1 MKHSEIRKLMPD
13 YLEGDLDLD
22 KRALVDAHLDE
33 CAECAFDIDGMRQ
46 TLSLLHTLSDPQP
59 PSDLSRRI
67 MQRIEAGETRRGWRE
82 RLEGLFGPLL
92 EPRILAPISAGALV
106 LGSILDIKLF
116 TKLLVFVKPYN
127 ITFYGVLTSAILI
140 SLLSTLTPYLL
151 KIVVDDYLLL
161 KNYEGMQTII
171 MIMMIVLFLEVI
183 FMYLFT
189 YYANWLGQKVIK
201 NLRVDVFQKILKFKM
216 SFFDKNAVGRL
227 VTRTVNDIET
237 IASIFSQ
244 GLFMIIADILKM
256 ITVLS
261 VMTII
266 NFELTLVVVSIFPFL
281 IYATRVFQKSMKVA
295 FEKVRREVANLNSFV
310 QERISGVKI
319 VQIFNR
325 EQLEINNFIDI
336 NIKHRDAWLRTV
348 WINSIFFPLAEIS
361 TSICIGL
368 LVWYGG
374 FNNLNGENISLG
386 TLFLFISMSG
396 LLFRPLRQIADR
408 FNTLQMGM
416 VSTERIFKILEDD
429 LEIKD
434 NGRIDNTSFDG
445 LIEFKNVKFSYVKNQ
460 IVIDDISFKI
470 QPGETLAIVGPTGSG
485 KSTII
490 NLITKFYEI
499 DSGSIYLDGNNIDKF
514 KLDNIRNK
522 VGVILQDVFMF
533 ADTIFNNIT
542 LFNKDISI
550 EDVERSA
557 KDLEIHDFI
566 LSLPGGYDFNVS
578 ERGGTLSSGQRQLLA
593 FLRVLVNNP
602 DILILDEATS
612 SIDSYSEDLIKKA
625 TKTITK
631 DKTSIIIAHRLSTVE
646 SADKIYLY
654 GKW

>member
-1 MKHSEIRKLMPD
+1 MEKIK
-13 YLEGDLDLD
+13 G
-22 KRALVDAHLDE
+22 KI
-33 CAECAFDIDGMRQ
+33 FD
-46 TLSLLHTLSDPQP
+46 
-59 PSDLSRRI
+59 
-67 MQRIEAGETRRGWRE
+67 
-82 RLEGLFGPLL
+82 
-92 EPRILAPISAGALV
+92 V
-106 LGSILDIKLF
+106 KLF

-151 KIVVDDYLLL
+151 KVVVDDYLLL
-161 KNYEGMQTII
+161 KNYDGMQSIILI
-171 MIMMIVLFLEVI
+171 MIAVLFLEVL
-183 FMYLFT
+183 FMFLFT

-201 NLRVDVFQKILKFKM
+201 NLRVKVFNKILRFKM

-244 GLFMIIADILKM
+244 GLFMIIADVLKM
-256 ITVLS
+256 VTVLT

-266 NFELTLVVVSIFPFL
+266 NLELTIVVISIFPIL
-281 IYATRVFQKSMKVA
+281 IYATRIFQKSMKVA
-295 FEKVRREVANLNSFV
+295 FESVRKEVANLNSFV

-325 EQLEINNFIDI
+325 EHLEIKNFNDI

-348 WINSIFFPLAEIS
+348 WINSIFFPIAEIS

-368 LVWYGG
+368 LVWWGG
-374 FNNLNGENISLG
+374 FNNLNGESISLG

-429 LEIKD
+429 LEIND
-434 NGRIDNTSFDG
+434 NGDIKQASFDG
-445 LIEFKNVKFSYVKNQ
+445 LIEFKNVSFSYVENQ
-460 IVIDDISFKI
+460 LVIDDISFTI
-470 QPGETLAIVGPTGSG
+470 NPGETTAIVGPTGSG
-485 KSTII
+485 KTTIT

-499 DSGSIYLDGNNIDKF
+499 DLGSILIDGKNINEF
-514 KLDNIRNK
+514 KLENLREKI
-522 VGVILQDVFMF
+522 GVILQDVFLF
-533 ADTIFNNIT
+533 ADTIYNNIT
-542 LFNKDISI
+542 LFNNKISI
-550 EDVERSA
+550 KDVEKSA
-557 KDLEIHDFI
+557 KDLDIHDFI
-566 LSLPGGYDFNVS
+566 MSLPGGYDFNVS
-578 ERGGTLSSGQRQLLA
+578 ERGSTLSAGQKQLIA

-612 SIDSYSEDLIKKA
+612 SIDSYSEDLIKNA
-625 TKTITK
+625 TKKITK
-631 DKTSIIIAHRLSTVE
+631 GKTSIIIAHRLSTVE
-646 SADKIYLY
+646 SADKIIYMENGKILEYGNHKELLNIPNGKFKKLY
-654 GKW
+654 EEQFIESELV

>member
-1 MKHSEIRKLMPD
+1 MEKVK
-13 YLEGDLDLD
+13 GN
-22 KRALVDAHLDE
+22 
-33 CAECAFDIDGMRQ
+33 
-46 TLSLLHTLSDPQP
+46 
-59 PSDLSRRI
+59 
-67 MQRIEAGETRRGWRE
+67 
-82 RLEGLFGPLL
+82 
-92 EPRILAPISAGALV
+92 
-106 LGSILDIKLF
+106 ILDIKLF

-325 EQLEINNFIDI
+325 EQLEINNFNDI

-429 LEIKD
+429 SEIKD
-434 NGRIDNTSFDG
+434 NGSIDHTSFDG

-470 QPGETLAIVGPTGSG
+470 HPGETLAIVGPTGSG

-499 DSGSIYLDGNNIDKF
+499 DSGSIYLDGNNIDEF
-514 KLDNIRNK
+514 KLDNIRNN

-646 SADKIYLY
+646 SADKIIYMENGKILEFGNHKELLNKDNGKFKKLY
-654 GKW
+654 REQFIENELV

>member
-1 MKHSEIRKLMPD
+1 MEKVKGKI
-13 YLEGDLDLD
+13 
-22 KRALVDAHLDE
+22 
-33 CAECAFDIDGMRQ
+33 FD
-46 TLSLLHTLSDPQP
+46 
-59 PSDLSRRI
+59 
-67 MQRIEAGETRRGWRE
+67 
-82 RLEGLFGPLL
+82 
-92 EPRILAPISAGALV
+92 V
-106 LGSILDIKLF
+106 KLF

-127 ITFYGVLTSAILI
+127 VTFYGVLTSAILI

-151 KIVVDDYLLL
+151 KVVVDDYLLL
-161 KNYEGMQTII
+161 KNYDGMQSIILI
-171 MIMMIVLFLEVI
+171 MIAVLFLEVV
-183 FMYLFT
+183 FMFLFT

-201 NLRVDVFQKILKFKM
+201 NLRVKVFDKILKFKM

-256 ITVLS
+256 VTVLT

-266 NFELTLVVVSIFPFL
+266 NLELTIVVISIFPVL
-281 IYATRVFQKSMKVA
+281 IYATRIFQKSMKVA
-295 FEKVRREVANLNSFV
+295 FESVRKEVANLNSFV

-325 EQLEINNFIDI
+325 ENLEIKNFNDI

-348 WINSIFFPLAEIS
+348 WINSIFFPIAEIS

-368 LVWYGG
+368 LVWWGG

-429 LEIKD
+429 LEITD
-434 NGRIDNTSFDG
+434 NGNIEQSKFDG
-445 LIEFKNVKFSYVKNQ
+445 LIEFKNVSFSYIKNQ
-460 IVIDDISFKI
+460 LVIDDISFI
-470 QPGETLAIVGPTGSG
+470 INPGETTAIVGPTGSG
-485 KSTII
+485 KTTIT

-499 DSGSIYLDGNNIDKF
+499 DLGTILIDGEDINKF
-514 KLDNIRNK
+514 KLENLRKKI
-522 VGVILQDVFMF
+522 GVILQDVFLF
-533 ADTIFNNIT
+533 ADTIYNNIT
-542 LFNKDISI
+542 LFNAKISI
-550 EDVERSA
+550 KDVEKAA

-566 LSLPGGYDFNVS
+566 MSLPGGYDFNVS
-578 ERGGTLSSGQRQLLA
+578 ERGSTLSAGQKQLIA

-612 SIDSYSEDLIKKA
+612 SIDSYSEDLIKNA
-625 TKTITK
+625 TNKITK
-631 DKTSIIIAHRLSTVE
+631 GKTSIIIAHRLSTVE
-646 SADKIYLY
+646 NADKIIYMENGKILEYGNHKELLNITNGKFKKLY
-654 GKW
+654 EEQFIENELV

>member
-1 MKHSEIRKLMPD
+1 MEKVKGKI
-13 YLEGDLDLD
+13 
-22 KRALVDAHLDE
+22 
-33 CAECAFDIDGMRQ
+33 FD
-46 TLSLLHTLSDPQP
+46 
-59 PSDLSRRI
+59 
-67 MQRIEAGETRRGWRE
+67 
-82 RLEGLFGPLL
+82 
-92 EPRILAPISAGALV
+92 V
-106 LGSILDIKLF
+106 KLF

-151 KIVVDDYLLL
+151 KVVVDDYLLL
-161 KNYEGMQTII
+161 KNYEGMQSIIQI
-171 MIMMIVLFLEVI
+171 MIAVLFLEVV
-183 FMYLFT
+183 FMFLFT

-201 NLRVDVFQKILKFKM
+201 NLRVKVFDKILKFKM

-256 ITVLS
+256 LTVLT

-266 NFELTLVVVSIFPFL
+266 NLELTIVVISIFPIL
-281 IYATRVFQKSMKVA
+281 IYATRIFQKSMKVA
-295 FEKVRREVANLNSFV
+295 FESVRKEVANLNSFV

-325 EQLEINNFIDI
+325 EHLEIKNFKEI
-336 NIKHRDAWLRTV
+336 NINHRDAWLRTV
-348 WINSIFFPLAEIS
+348 WINSIFFPIAEIS

-368 LVWYGG
+368 LVWWGG
-374 FNNLNGENISLG
+374 FNNLNGETISLG

-416 VSTERIFKILEDD
+416 VSTERIFKILDDD
-429 LEIKD
+429 LEITD
-434 NGRIDNTSFDG
+434 NGNIEKSSFDG
-445 LIEFKNVKFSYVKNQ
+445 LIEFKNVSFSYIKNQ
-460 IVIDDISFKI
+460 LVIDDISFTI
-470 QPGETLAIVGPTGSG
+470 NPGETTAIVGPTGSG
-485 KSTII
+485 KTTIT

-499 DSGSIYLDGNNIDKF
+499 DSGTILIDRKNINEY
-514 KLDNIRNK
+514 KLESLRKKI
-522 VGVILQDVFMF
+522 GVILQDVFLF
-533 ADTIFNNIT
+533 ADTIYNNIT
-542 LFNKDISI
+542 LFNNEISI
-550 EDVERSA
+550 NDVEKAA

-566 LSLPGGYDFNVS
+566 MSLPGGYEFNVS
-578 ERGGTLSSGQRQLLA
+578 ERGSTLSAGQKQLIA

-612 SIDSYSEDLIKKA
+612 SIDSYSEDLIKNA
-625 TKTITK
+625 TNKITK
-631 DKTSIIIAHRLSTVE
+631 GKTSIIIAHRLSTVE
-646 SADKIYLY
+646 SADKIIYMESGKILEYGNHKELLNIPKGKFKKLY
-654 GKW
+654 EEQFMEDELV

>member
-1 MKHSEIRKLMPD
+1 MEKVK
-13 YLEGDLDLD
+13 GN
-22 KRALVDAHLDE
+22 
-33 CAECAFDIDGMRQ
+33 
-46 TLSLLHTLSDPQP
+46 
-59 PSDLSRRI
+59 
-67 MQRIEAGETRRGWRE
+67 
-82 RLEGLFGPLL
+82 
-92 EPRILAPISAGALV
+92 
-106 LGSILDIKLF
+106 ILDIKLF

-151 KIVVDDYLLL
+151 KIVVDYYLLL
-161 KNYEGMQTII
+161 KNYEGMRSII
-171 MIMMIVLFLEVI
+171 MIMMVVLFLEVV

-256 ITVLS
+256 VTVLT
-261 VMTII
+261 VMIII
-266 NFELTLVVVSIFPFL
+266 NLELTLVVVSIFPFL

-325 EQLEINNFIDI
+325 EQLEINNFNDI
-336 NIKHRDAWLRTV
+336 NIKHKDAWLRTV

-429 LEIKD
+429 SEIKD
-434 NGRIDNTSFDG
+434 NGKIEHTSFNG
-445 LIEFKNVKFSYVKNQ
+445 LIEFKNVKFSYVENQ

-470 QPGETLAIVGPTGSG
+470 HPGETLAIVGPTGSG

-499 DSGSIYLDGNNIDKF
+499 DSGKILIDGNNIDEL

-542 LFNKDISI
+542 LFNKDISL
-550 EDVERSA
+550 EDVKKSA

-566 LSLPGGYDFNVS
+566 LSLPGGYNFNVS
-578 ERGGTLSSGQRQLLA
+578 ERGGTLSSGQKQLLA

-612 SIDSYSEDLIKKA
+612 SIDSYSEDLIKRA
-625 TKTITK
+625 TKKITK

-646 SADKIYLY
+646 SADKIIYMENGKILEFGNHKELLNIDNGKFKKLY
-654 GKW
+654 REQFIENELV

>member
-1 MKHSEIRKLMPD
+1 MEKVKGKI
-13 YLEGDLDLD
+13 
-22 KRALVDAHLDE
+22 
-33 CAECAFDIDGMRQ
+33 FD
-46 TLSLLHTLSDPQP
+46 
-59 PSDLSRRI
+59 
-67 MQRIEAGETRRGWRE
+67 
-82 RLEGLFGPLL
+82 
-92 EPRILAPISAGALV
+92 V
-106 LGSILDIKLF
+106 KLF
-116 TKLLVFVKPYN
+116 SKLLVFVKPYN
-127 ITFYGVLTSAILI
+127 YTFYGVMFTAILI

-151 KIVVDDYLLL
+151 KVVVDDYILI
-161 KNYEGMQTII
+161 KNYEGMQSII
-171 MIMMIVLFLEVI
+171 LLMMLVLFLEVI

-189 YYANWLGQKVIK
+189 FYANWLGQKVIK
-201 NLRVDVFQKILKFKM
+201 DLRVNVFEKIVKFKM

-244 GLFMIIADILKM
+244 GLFTIIADILKM
-256 ITVLS
+256 ITVLI
-261 VMTII
+261 VMTVISP
-266 NFELTLVVVSIFPFL
+266 ELTLVVISIFPVL
-281 IYATRVFQKSMKVA
+281 IFATRVFQKTMKTA

-325 EQLEINNFIDI
+325 EKVEIDKFNQI

-348 WINSIFFPLAEIS
+348 WINSIFFPIAEIS

-416 VSTERIFKILEDD
+416 VSTERIFNILDDDQQIKDKGELEDS
-429 LEIKD
+429 
-434 NGRIDNTSFDG
+434 SFKG
-445 LIEFKNVKFSYVKNQ
+445 LIEFKNVNFSYVDNQ
-460 IVIDDISFKI
+460 QVLNNISFKI
-470 QPGETLAIVGPTGSG
+470 NPGESFAIVGPTGSG
-485 KSTII
+485 KTTIT

-499 DSGSIYLDGNNIDKF
+499 NTGNILIDGKDIDDYT
-514 KLDNIRNK
+514 LETVRNK
-522 VGVILQDVFMF
+522 IGIILQDVFLF

-542 LFNKDISI
+542 LFNEDITL
-550 EDVERSA
+550 EDVENAA
-557 KDLEIHDFI
+557 KELEIHDFI
-566 LSLPGGYDFNVS
+566 SSLPGGYNFNVS
-578 ERGGTLSSGQRQLLA
+578 ERGTTLSAGQKQLIA

-612 SIDSYSEDLIKKA
+612 SIDSYSEDLIKNA
-625 TKTITK
+625 TKKITK
-631 DKTSIIIAHRLSTVE
+631 DKTSIIIAHRLSTIE
-646 SADKIYLY
+646 SANKIIYMENGKILESGNHKELLGITNGKFKKLY
-654 GKW
+654 EEQFIDELV

>member
-1 MKHSEIRKLMPD
+1 MEKVK
-13 YLEGDLDLD
+13 GN
-22 KRALVDAHLDE
+22 
-33 CAECAFDIDGMRQ
+33 
-46 TLSLLHTLSDPQP
+46 
-59 PSDLSRRI
+59 
-67 MQRIEAGETRRGWRE
+67 
-82 RLEGLFGPLL
+82 
-92 EPRILAPISAGALV
+92 
-106 LGSILDIKLF
+106 ILDIKLF

-325 EQLEINNFIDI
+325 EQLEINNFNDI

-429 LEIKD
+429 SEIKD
-434 NGRIDNTSFDG
+434 NGKIDYTSFSG

-470 QPGETLAIVGPTGSG
+470 HPGETLAIVGPTGSG

-499 DSGSIYLDGNNIDKF
+499 DSGSIYLDGNNIDEF

-646 SADKIYLY
+646 SADKIIYMENGKILEFGNHKELLNIDNGKFKKLY
-654 GKW
+654 REQFIENELV

>member
-1 MKHSEIRKLMPD
+1 MEKVKGKI
-13 YLEGDLDLD
+13 
-22 KRALVDAHLDE
+22 
-33 CAECAFDIDGMRQ
+33 FD
-46 TLSLLHTLSDPQP
+46 
-59 PSDLSRRI
+59 
-67 MQRIEAGETRRGWRE
+67 
-82 RLEGLFGPLL
+82 
-92 EPRILAPISAGALV
+92 V
-106 LGSILDIKLF
+106 KLF
-116 TKLLVFVKPYN
+116 SKLLVFVKPYN
-127 ITFYGVLTSAILI
+127 YTFYGVMFTAILI

-151 KIVVDDYLLL
+151 KVVVDDYILI
-161 KNYEGMQTII
+161 KNYEGMQSII
-171 MIMMIVLFLEVI
+171 LLMMLVLFLEVI

-189 YYANWLGQKVIK
+189 FYANWLGQKVIK
-201 NLRVDVFQKILKFKM
+201 DLRVNVFEKIVKFKM

-244 GLFMIIADILKM
+244 GLFTIIADILKM
-256 ITVLS
+256 ITVLI

-266 NFELTLVVVSIFPFL
+266 SPELTLVVISIFPVL
-281 IYATRVFQKSMKVA
+281 IFATRVFQKTMKTA

-325 EQLEINNFIDI
+325 EKVEIDKFNQI

-348 WINSIFFPLAEIS
+348 WINSIFFPIAEIS

-416 VSTERIFKILEDD
+416 VSTERIFNILDDDQQIKDKGELEDS
-429 LEIKD
+429 
-434 NGRIDNTSFDG
+434 SFKG
-445 LIEFKNVKFSYVKNQ
+445 LIEFKNVNFSYLDNQ
-460 IVIDDISFKI
+460 QVLNNISFKI
-470 QPGETLAIVGPTGSG
+470 NPGESFAIVGPTGSG
-485 KSTII
+485 KTTIT

-499 DSGSIYLDGNNIDKF
+499 NTGNILIDGKDIDDYT
-514 KLDNIRNK
+514 LETVRNK
-522 VGVILQDVFMF
+522 IGVILQDVFLF

-542 LFNKDISI
+542 LFNQDIRL
-550 EDVERSA
+550 EDVENAA
-557 KDLEIHDFI
+557 KELEIHDFI
-566 LSLPGGYDFNVS
+566 TSLPGGYNFNVS
-578 ERGGTLSSGQRQLLA
+578 ERGTTLSAGQKQLIA

-612 SIDSYSEDLIKKA
+612 SIDSYSEDLIKNA
-625 TKTITK
+625 TKKITK
-631 DKTSIIIAHRLSTVE
+631 DKTSIIIAHRLSTIE
-646 SADKIYLY
+646 SANKIIYMENGKILESGNHKELLGITNGKFKKLY
-654 GKW
+654 EEQFIDELV

>member
-1 MKHSEIRKLMPD
+1 MEKVKGKIF
-13 YLEGDLDLD
+13 
-22 KRALVDAHLDE
+22 DAK
-33 CAECAFDIDGMRQ
+33 M
-46 TLSLLHTLSDPQP
+46 
-59 PSDLSRRI
+59 
-67 MQRIEAGETRRGWRE
+67 
-82 RLEGLFGPLL
+82 
-92 EPRILAPISAGALV
+92 
-106 LGSILDIKLF
+106 F

-127 ITFYGVLTSAILI
+127 ITFYGVMTSAILI

-151 KIVVDDYLLL
+151 KVVVDDYLLL
-161 KNYEGMQTII
+161 KNYDGMQSIILI
-171 MIMMIVLFLEVI
+171 MIIVLFLEVV

-201 NLRVDVFQKILKFKM
+201 NLRVKVFEKILKFKM

-256 ITVLS
+256 VTVLT

-266 NFELTLVVVSIFPFL
+266 NLELTLVVISIFPIL

-295 FEKVRREVANLNSFV
+295 FERVRREVANLNSFV

-325 EQLEINNFIDI
+325 EQLEIKNFNDI
-336 NIKHRDAWLRTV
+336 NTKHRDAWLRTV
-348 WINSIFFPLAEIS
+348 WINSIFFPIAEIS

-368 LVWYGG
+368 LVWWGG

-416 VSTERIFKILEDD
+416 VSSERIFKILEDD
-429 LEIKD
+429 SEIND
-434 NGRIDNTSFDG
+434 NGIIEQSSFNG
-445 LIEFKNVKFSYVKNQ
+445 LIEFKNVKFSYIENQ
-460 IVIDDISFKI
+460 LVINDISFKI
-470 QPGETLAIVGPTGSG
+470 YPGETTAIVGPTGSG
-485 KSTII
+485 KTTIT

-499 DSGSIYLDGNNIDKF
+499 DSGSILIDGRDINEF
-514 KLDNIRNK
+514 KLENIRK
-522 VGVILQDVFMF
+522 KIGVILQDVFLF

-542 LFNKDISI
+542 LFNNEISI
-550 EDVERSA
+550 KDVERAA

-578 ERGGTLSSGQRQLLA
+578 ERGSTLSSGQKQLIA

-612 SIDSYSEDLIKKA
+612 SIDSYSEDLIKNA
-625 TKTITK
+625 TKKITMG
-631 DKTSIIIAHRLSTVE
+631 KTSIIIAHRLSTVE
-646 SADKIYLY
+646 SADKIIYMENGRILEYGNHRELLNIPNGKFKKLY
-654 GKW
+654 EEQFVENELV